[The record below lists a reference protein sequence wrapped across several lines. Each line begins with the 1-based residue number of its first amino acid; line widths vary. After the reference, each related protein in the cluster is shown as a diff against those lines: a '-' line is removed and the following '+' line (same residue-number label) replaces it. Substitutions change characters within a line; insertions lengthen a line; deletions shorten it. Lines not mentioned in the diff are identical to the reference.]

1 MKYQEIIASLPK
13 KERWSGAFYNYEY
26 QGFWFSRF
34 ALEGIISVQESF
46 EAQPS
51 DIVLCS
57 APKTGTTWLKALAFA
72 IVTRN
77 RFDGLSDNN
86 NNHPLFNTVPH
97 DCVPFL
103 EVDLVE
109 NNKKDP
115 EMPLLSTHLPFSSL
129 PKCIISKDCKMVYI
143 CRDPKDTFV
152 SYWHYLQ
159 RALPGGQHDHVVK
172 RLSLGTEF
180 ESFCDGSTYYG
191 PYWDHVLGYWKAS
204 VERPDNVLFLKYE
217 DLKRDT
223 LFYVRKLGEFMG
235 QPFTAEEERRG
246 AAERI
251 VELCSLQKL
260 SGLEVNKSGKHRQ
273 GTPMSSNNYSFFRRG
288 MVGDWKNLLTP
299 EMQRR
304 IDEITEQKLQGSGFS
319 FS

>member
-1 MKYQEIIASLPK
+1 MMKYQEIIASLPK
-13 KERWSGAFYNYEY
+13 KEIWNGGSYVYEY
-26 QGFWFSRF
+26 EGFWFYSPF
-34 ALEGIISVQESF
+34 LEGTISVQESF
-46 EAQPS
+46 QAQPG

-57 APKTGTTWLKALAFA
+57 AMKTGTTWLKALAFA

-77 RFDGLSDNN
+77 RFDVLSSSDNN
-86 NNHPLFNTVPH
+86 NNHPLFNAVPH
-97 DCVPFL
+97 DCIPFL

-152 SYWHYLQ
+152 SYWHFLQ
-159 RALPGGQHDHVVK
+159 RVHPGEQ
-172 RLSLGTEF
+172 LSLEKEF
-180 ESFCDGSTYYG
+180 EMFCDGSSIYG

-204 VERPDNVLFLKYE
+204 IERPDRVLFLKYE

-235 QPFTAEEERRG
+235 QPFTAEEEMRG
-246 AAERI
+246 AA
-251 VELCSLQKL
+251 KL

-273 GTPMSSNNYSFFRRG
+273 GTPLSVNNDSFFRRG
-288 MVGDWKNLLTP
+288 VVGDWKNLLTP
-299 EMQRR
+299 QMQRR
-304 IDEITEQKLQGSGFS
+304 IDEITDQKLHAFDKASMS
-319 FS
+319 SLATIL

>member
-1 MKYQEIIASLPK
+1 MMKYQEIIGSLPK
-13 KERWSGAFYNYEY
+13 KEIWNGGSYIYEY
-26 QGFWFSRF
+26 QGFWFYSPF
-34 ALEGIISVQESF
+34 LEGIISVQQSF
-46 EAQPS
+46 QAQPG

-72 IVTRN
+72 IVTRD

-86 NNHPLFNTVPH
+86 NNHPLFNAVPH
-97 DCVPFL
+97 DCIPFL

-109 NNKKDP
+109 NKRKDP

-172 RLSLGTEF
+172 WLSLEKEF
-180 ESFCDGSTYYG
+180 EMFCDGSSVYG

-204 VERPDNVLFLKYE
+204 FERPDNVLFLK
-217 DLKRDT
+217 
-223 LFYVRKLGEFMG
+223 
-235 QPFTAEEERRG
+235 RG
-246 AAERI
+246 
-251 VELCSLQKL
+251 V
-260 SGLEVNKSGKHRQ
+260 
-273 GTPMSSNNYSFFRRG
+273 
-288 MVGDWKNLLTP
+288 VGDWKNLLTP
-299 EMQRR
+299 QMQRR
-304 IDEITEQKLQGSGFS
+304 IDEITDQKLHGSGFS
-319 FS
+319 F

>member
-1 MKYQEIIASLPK
+1 MMKYQEIIASLPK
-13 KERWSGAFYNYEY
+13 KEIWNGVSYIYEY
-26 QGFWFSRF
+26 QGFWFNSPF
-34 ALEGIISVQESF
+34 LEGTISVQESF
-46 EAQPS
+46 QAQPG

-57 APKTGTTWLKALAFA
+57 AMKTGTTWLKALAFA

-77 RFDGLSDNN
+77 QFDVLSSDNN
-86 NNHPLFNTVPH
+86 NNHPLFNAVPH
-97 DCVPFL
+97 DCIPFL

-109 NNKKDP
+109 NKKDP

-152 SYWHYLQ
+152 SYWHFLQ
-159 RALPGGQHDHVVK
+159 RVLPGKQ
-172 RLSLGTEF
+172 LSLEKEF
-180 ESFCDGSTYYG
+180 EMFCDGSSVYG

-204 VERPDNVLFLKYE
+204 IERPDSVLFLKYE
-217 DLKRDT
+217 DLKRGT

-260 SGLEVNKSGKHRQ
+260 SGLEVNKTGKHRQ
-273 GTPMSSNNYSFFRRG
+273 GTALSINNDSFFRRG
-288 MVGDWKNLLTP
+288 VVGDWKNLLIP
-299 EMQRR
+299 QMQRR
-304 IDEITEQKLQGSGFS
+304 MDEITEQKLQGSGFS
-319 FS
+319 F

>member
-13 KERWSGAFYNYEY
+13 KEKWSGASYNYEY
-26 QGFWFSRF
+26 QGFWFSPF
-34 ALEGIISVQESF
+34 ALEGIISVQQSF
-46 EAQPS
+46 QAQPS
-51 DIVLCS
+51 DILLCS

-77 RFDGLSDNN
+77 QFDDN
-86 NNHPLFNTVPH
+86 NNHPLFNAVPH

-103 EVDLVE
+103 EVDLVDHVE
-109 NNKKDP
+109 KKKDP
-115 EMPLLSTHLPFSSL
+115 EMMPLLSTHLPFSSL
-129 PKCIISKDCKMVYI
+129 PKSIVSRGCKMVYI

-159 RALPGGQHDHVVK
+159 RAMPGGQHDHVVE
-172 RLSLGTEF
+172 RLSLEKEF

-204 VERPDNVLFLKYE
+204 IERPDSVLFLKYE

-223 LFYVRKLGEFMG
+223 VFYVRKLGEFMG
-235 QPFTAEEERRG
+235 RAFTAEEERRG

-251 VELCSLQKL
+251 VELCSLEKL

-288 MVGDWKNLLTP
+288 IVGDWKNLLTP

-304 IDEITEQKLQGSGFS
+304 IDEITEQKLHGSGFS